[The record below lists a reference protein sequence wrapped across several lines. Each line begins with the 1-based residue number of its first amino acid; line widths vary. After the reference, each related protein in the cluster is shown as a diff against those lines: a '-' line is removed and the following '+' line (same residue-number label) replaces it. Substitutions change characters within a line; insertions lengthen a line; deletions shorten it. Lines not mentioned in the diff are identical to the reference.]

1 MCIWTNVRLHK
12 THAFDIKN
20 FYHKV
25 NNFCKYLTKLFIRG
39 GCGGGGRMDENNI
52 VTRQLQ

>member
-12 THAFDIKN
+12 THAFDIKF

-25 NNFCKYLTKLFIRG
+25 NNFCKYLRKLFIKG
-39 GCGGGGRMDENNI
+39 GCGGGGRMGENNTVI
-52 VTRQLQ
+52 RQL